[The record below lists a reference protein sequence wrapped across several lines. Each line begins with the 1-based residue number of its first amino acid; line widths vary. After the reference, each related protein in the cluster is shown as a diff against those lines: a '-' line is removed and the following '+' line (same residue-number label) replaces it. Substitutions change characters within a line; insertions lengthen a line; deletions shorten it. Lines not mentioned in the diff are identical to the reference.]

1 MNNDFN
7 SWYLALLK
15 KQVQEEIDFL
25 IKNGHD
31 SDRIKVP
38 CMFCIN
44 TQQGYYRCSRLGEL
58 RRFSYSVA
66 SHIGKSRD
74 KQPDRVVIGSE
85 SPIQFEDLGQPI
97 FQMI

>member
-15 KQVQEEIDFL
+15 KQVEEEIQFL

-31 SDRIKVP
+31 SDRIKEP

-44 TQQGYYRCSRLGEL
+44 TQQGYYRCHRLQEL

-66 SHIGKSRD
+66 SHRGNSREKKSDRRLIGHTSDSLPEPTD
-74 KQPDRVVIGSE
+74 KPV
-85 SPIQFEDLGQPI
+85 
-97 FQMI
+97 FQII